1 MTQKSLSSDDRVAV
15 FPGSFDPFTLG
26 HYSIVNRALAIFD
39 KIVVAIGVNDGKT
52 PRFGAE
58 ERAAIIRRAFA
69 DEPRVEV
76 TTYSGLTVD
85 VAREVGAA
93 CILRGV
99 RTVQDFEFEK
109 NLADINRALSGLE
122 TVLLY
127 SLPEYAFISSSVVR
141 ELLHYGK
148 DVSDMLPPGVKLR

>member
-1 MTQKSLSSDDRVAV
+1 MIQKSLSSDGRVAV

-109 NLADINRALSGLE
+109 NLADINRVLSGLE

-141 ELLHYGK
+141 ELLHYDK
-148 DVSDMLPPGVKLR
+148 DVSDMLPPGVKLP

>member
-1 MTQKSLSSDDRVAV
+1 MTQKSQSSDGRVAL
-15 FPGSFDPFTLG
+15 FAGSFDPFTLG
-26 HYSIVNRALAIFD
+26 HYSIVSRALSLFD
-39 KIVVAIGVNDGKT
+39 RVVVAIGVNEGKSPCFT
-52 PRFGAE
+52 AE
-58 ERAAIIRRAFA
+58 QRAGIIRCAFA

-76 TTYSGLTVD
+76 VIYTGLTVD
-85 VAREVGAA
+85 VAREVGAD

-127 SLPEYAFISSSVVR
+127 SLPEHSYISSSVVR
-141 ELLHYGK
+141 ELLHYGR
-148 DVSDMLPPGVKLR
+148 DVSRLLPPGVELP